1 MMRQWQ
7 RKTLWQALEEAAEEN
22 PENLAIILH
31 DNRELTY
38 RAFKESV
45 ERFATGLLKLGI
57 EKGDKISIW
66 CPNCL
71 EWVIAKFAIASIGAV
86 VVPVNTRFKL
96 HEISYILSHSD
107 SSAVIIGDR
116 FLNIHFA
123 ATLREIL
130 PEIDEVDSGRIY
142 SNQFPFLKYII
153 CTGDSKHA
161 GILTFHDVNRMGN
174 DLEYIE
180 KLRQIRNN
188 VWPEDPVNM
197 LYTSGT
203 TGMPKGVILNHFLLS
218 NAFFVGEEL
227 RLTREDRLL
236 LYLPFNHCFAIING
250 ICGCVTHGSTM
261 VLMDPFDAEIS
272 LQMIERHRV
281 TVLFGVPTMYLMQ
294 IEHPRFKKYSIS
306 SLRTGMIGGAGAPAT
321 MIQKIMDSMGI
332 SLISTYGM
340 TETSCAVTQ
349 TRYGDSAEV
358 ISETVGA
365 PLPHMEIKVLDVNTK
380 REVPDSVE
388 GELCIRG
395 YSLTQGYYKNEEET
409 KRLFDEE
416 GWLHSGDI
424 GTKDH
429 HGYFRITGRIK
440 DLIIR
445 GGENIAPA
453 EVESFIYQHPDVSQ
467 VQVFGIPDERFGEA
481 VAAAIIL
488 REGSTA
494 TAEGIITF
502 CKGRIASFK
511 IPSIIEFV
519 SEFPMTSSGK
529 IKKFELKRILNHK
542 LSL

>member
-1 MMRQWQ
+1 MRQWQ
-7 RKTLWQALEEAAEEN
+7 RKTLWEALVEAAEEN
-22 PENLAIILH
+22 PENLAIISQG
-31 DNRELTY
+31 NRELSY
-38 RAFKESV
+38 SALKERV
-45 ERFATGLLKLGI
+45 IAFATGLLKLGI
-57 EKGDKISIW
+57 KKGDKISIW
-66 CPNCL
+66 CPNAP
-71 EWVIAKFAIASIGAV
+71 EWVVAKFAIASMGAV
-86 VVPVNTRFKL
+86 VVPLSTRFKI

-130 PEIDEVDSGRIY
+130 PEMDEAESGRINSDRY
-142 SNQFPFLKYII
+142 PFLKHII
-153 CTGDSKHA
+153 CTGNPKHP
-161 GILTFHDVNRMGN
+161 GILTFDGVNEMGD
-174 DLEYIE
+174 DLRDRE
-180 KLRQIRNN
+180 KLKQMQSD
-188 VWPEDPVNM
+188 VLPEDPVNM

-203 TGMPKGVILNHFLLS
+203 TGMPKGVILNHLLLS

-227 RLTREDRLL
+227 RLTPEDRLL

-294 IEHPRFKKYSIS
+294 IEHPRFKKYAIS

-340 TETSCAVTQ
+340 TEASCAVTQ
-349 TRYGDSAEV
+349 TRYGDPAEV
-358 ISETVGA
+358 ISETVGP

-380 REVPDSVE
+380 REVGGAVE

-395 YSLTQGYYKNEEET
+395 PSLTQGYYKNEEET
-409 KRLFDEE
+409 KRLFDED
-416 GWLHSGDI
+416 GWLHTGDM

-429 HGYFRITGRIK
+429 RGYFRITGRIK

-453 EVESFIYQHPDVSQ
+453 EVEGFIYQHPDVFQ
-467 VQVFGIPDERFGEA
+467 VQVFGVPDERWGEA

-488 REGSTA
+488 KEGSLA
-494 TAEGIITF
+494 TAEDIISF
-502 CKGRIASFK
+502 CRGRIASFK

-529 IKKFELKRILNHK
+529 IKKFELKKK
-542 LSL
+542 LKYKLP